1 MPTLIAPSEPELS
14 ERVALETGRQ
24 LTEPSSNEPRARLNS
39 LDKFI
44 ELVFSTSR
52 FLQTESQ
59 YQKLRSNI
67 VFCSHLNDDWN
78 SYGAEKPTVRTIQ
91 AVNRLLSRLHIE
103 FFLPT
108 RVIPSAEGGVAAY
121 FSADDKTSY
130 LEYRNSG
137 EVILAMYDRQS
148 EPVIFELSESDA
160 DESRALSLI
169 RDYLTA

>member
-137 EVILAMYDRQS
+137 EVILAAGGLID
-148 EPVIFELSESDA
+148 EELA
-160 DESRALSLI
+160 DKIAAELRKKFALKE
-169 RDYLTA
+169 